1 MYWEIPQGSKIDI
14 QGLECCIPP
23 EGYIYNIATKQLEHI
38 GVYSRSDIP
47 EEQYWERI
55 PLPFWYKE
63 VMKAWDKYD
72 RSKKESDEE
81 FYDRVKAL
89 GEGLK
94 GSITDLKILRSE
106 LRISQKEDFEDNLK
120 RKERITPES
129 ISDVLG
135 NTAGKQD

>member
-1 MYWEIPQGSKIDI
+1 MVELDELKRDNANLKRQIEVLNQKISVYEDED
-14 QGLECCIPP
+14 LEK
-23 EGYIYNIATKQLEHI
+23 EGYYALKFWVRQQVNIVKDFKLDDEI
-38 GVYSRSDIP
+38 KKNPKD
-47 EEQYWERI
+47 
-55 PLPFWYKE
+55 
-63 VMKAWDKYD
+63 DK
-72 RSKKESDEE
+72 

>member
-1 MYWEIPQGSKIDI
+1 MYWEIPQGSKINI

-81 FYDRVKAL
+81 FYD
-89 GEGLK
+89 E
-94 GSITDLKILRSE
+94 DLEVFKKQEWSRRLNGFWFMNFNPK
-106 LRISQKEDFEDNLK
+106 KE
-120 RKERITPES
+120 
-129 ISDVLG
+129 
-135 NTAGKQD
+135 